1 MPDACAHAATPFI
14 ALIALLSA
22 NALYWIAD
30 LNYHGFNRFVYFV
43 LHLFATLCA
52 AEAYIMML
60 APLVSHF
67 LMLIAIGAASFGF
80 MMTVGGFIQP
90 RSALPGPVLR
100 YPLHYISFETYA
112 FYGLLQNEFA
122 GTHGWG
128 CPCSAQPGG
137 CPPAL
142 GGSGCALSG
151 TDVLRYWDVPLT
163 WRRWRMLG
171 VVAGWAVAFRIIFYA
186 TTTLKERRAR

>member
-1 MPDACAHAATPFI
+1 M
-14 ALIALLSA
+14 
-22 NALYWIAD
+22 YWIAN
-30 LNYHGFNRFVYFV
+30 LNYHGFDRFVYFA
-43 LHLFATLCA
+43 LQLFATLLA

-80 MMTVGGFIQP
+80 MMTVGGFFQP
-90 RSALPGPVLR
+90 RSQLPRPILL
-100 YPLHYISFETYA
+100 YPLHYISFETYT
-112 FYGLLQNEFA
+112 FFGFLQNEFA
-122 GTHGWG
+122 DTDGWG

-142 GGSGCALSG
+142 GGAACRLSG
-151 TDVLRYWDVPLT
+151 ADVLRYWDVPLT
-163 WRRWRMLG
+163 WRRWRLLG
-171 VVAGWAVAFRIIFYA
+171 VMFGWAVAFRCIFFL